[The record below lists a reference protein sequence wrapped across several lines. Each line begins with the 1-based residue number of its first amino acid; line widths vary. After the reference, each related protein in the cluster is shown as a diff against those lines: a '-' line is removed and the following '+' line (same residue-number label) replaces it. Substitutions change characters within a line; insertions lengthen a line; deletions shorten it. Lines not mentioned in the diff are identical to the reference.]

1 LHFGRNQ
8 EKGGMNRKPSYAELE
23 QRVAELETEAVE
35 RKRREVA
42 LRESKE
48 LFEKT
53 FESQKDAIFILD
65 ADVPPKIT
73 DCNPAAEKMFGYT
86 RQEMAGRTTE
96 FLHISGAAL
105 KDFQKQLYP
114 GITKQ
119 GFFHLNDF
127 MMKRKDGTYFP
138 SEHTVVP
145 LNNEK
150 AERTGWVSVVRDIT
164 GRKQIEEEL
173 RENEERYRLLA
184 DNVSD
189 VIWIRDM
196 NLRFTY
202 ISPSVERL
210 TGYSVEEAI
219 ALTMAEVYTPHSI
232 ELAMKAFSE
241 ELSTEKDGQSDPFRV
256 RTIEMEGYRRDGSTI
271 WTEAKMRFLRDSDG
285 HLAGILGVSRD
296 ITERKRSEEALRES
310 EAQYRH
316 LFRHAPAG
324 IYEVDFTKRRFVA
337 VNKVMCEYMGYTDEE
352 LLSMN
357 PSDILAEESRPHY
370 FERLRKI
377 FSGERVP
384 ETVEY
389 KIKAK
394 GGREFWVILNMTFSY
409 NEGKLRGATVVVHD
423 ITKRKLGEEAL
434 RRSEERLRAL
444 SSELM
449 KAQEKE
455 RTLISNEL
463 HDELG
468 QSLAILKHRVRSIG
482 KNSYSKQH
490 QIQKD
495 CGAAVELVDQVIAK
509 VRQISRDLNPSI
521 LDDLGFCPALR
532 CLTEGLMEEYEIPVS
547 LDIGDI
553 DAFVSKETARNLYR
567 ICQEALTNILKHADA
582 TRVQIKIKKEEERIS
597 FFIEDDGKGFDARA
611 ARARNV
617 IERGLG
623 LTVMEERAVL
633 IGGTLEIT
641 SDVNG
646 GGTKIQLTIPI
657 NSRGT
662 R

>member
-1 LHFGRNQ
+1 
-8 EKGGMNRKPSYAELE
+8 MTRKPSYVELE
-23 QRVAELETEAVE
+23 QRVAELEKQAVE

-86 RQEMAGRTTE
+86 RQEMAGCTTE
-96 FLHISGAAL
+96 FLHMSGAAL
-105 KDFQKQLYP
+105 EDFQKQLYP
-114 GITKQ
+114 SITKQ

-127 MMKRKDGTYFP
+127 MMNRKDGTLFP

-164 GRKQIEEEL
+164 GRKQMEEAL
-173 RENEERYRLLA
+173 RESEERYRLLA
-184 DNVSD
+184 ENVSD
-189 VIWIRDM
+189 VIWTRDM

-202 ISPSVERL
+202 ISPSVEKL
-210 TGYSVEEAI
+210 TGYSVEEAM
-219 ALTMAEVYTPHSI
+219 ALTMAEAYTPHSI

-241 ELSTEKDGQSDPFRV
+241 EQTREKDERSDPSRV
-256 RTIEMEGYRRDGSTI
+256 STIEMEGYRKDGSTI
-271 WTEAKMRFLRDSDG
+271 WTEAKMRFLRDSNG
-285 HLAGILGVSRD
+285 YLAGILGVSRD

-310 EAQYRH
+310 EERYRQ

-324 IYEVDFTKRRFVA
+324 IYEVDFTKQRFVA

-352 LLSMN
+352 LLSMD
-357 PSDILAEESRPHY
+357 PSDILADESKPPY
-370 FERLRKI
+370 FERLRKVI
-377 FSGERVP
+377 AGESVP

-389 KIKAK
+389 RIKAK
-394 GGREFWVILNMTFSY
+394 GGREFWVILNTTFSY
-409 NEGKLRGATVVVHD
+409 EEGKLRGATVVVHD
-423 ITKRKLGEEAL
+423 ITERKLGEEAL
-434 RRSEERLRAL
+434 RQSEERLRAL

-455 RTLISNEL
+455 RSRISKEL

-482 KNSYSKQH
+482 KSIYSKQH

-495 CGAAVELVDQVIAK
+495 CGAAVELVDQIIEK

-532 CLTEGLMEEYEIPVS
+532 CLAEGLMEECEILIT
-547 LDIGDI
+547 LDISDI

-567 ICQEALTNILKHADA
+567 ICQEALTNIVKHANA
-582 TRVQIKIKKEEERIS
+582 THVHIKIGKEKEQLS
-597 FFIEDDGKGFDARA
+597 FIIEDDGKGFDAQA
-611 ARARNV
+611 KRARNA
-617 IERGLG
+617 IQRGLG
-623 LTVMEERAVL
+623 LTVMEERAHL
-633 IGGTLEIT
+633 TGGTLEIA
-641 SDVNG
+641 SHADG
-646 GGTKIQLTIPI
+646 RGTKILLTIPI
-657 NSRGT
+657 DGRGI